1 MIFVE
6 ATGRNDWSSTLSEDQ
21 RSYFYPSVAASF
33 VASELFPDTKDWL
46 DLLKFRGSWT
56 LSKRPADIYEI
67 NSSYGISAAT
77 WGSLNGATVPT
88 NLYDP
93 TISPTSYET
102 FEQGMQTMFL
112 KNRLSLDVSH
122 YTKRTFDRITTV
134 GITGASGYTGIV
146 TNFGEEITRRGW
158 EVILNGTPVRS
169 KDWKLDIGI
178 NWSTYNNYYTKLD
191 SVYSRK
197 LPWVQ
202 VGKRSDHFISR
213 DFIREPATGAIV
225 HNSSGLPITYGYDQL
240 FGYADPKF
248 IWGANANLRYKN
260 FRFFVSLDGVNGGI
274 TNTRTESY
282 MWQAGVHPNSISPE
296 RKLDVEA
303 ANIAAAAGGGT
314 AGTAAVTAAGK
325 SLNNYLG
332 QGVAVVSGTV
342 TYDAVGNI
350 LTDTRVFGKNT
361 TNTTYKQYMIA
372 LHNSSA
378 WGGNGSIADTYSKT
392 FFKLR
397 EISLSYDLPAKL
409 IRKVAKAATISF
421 IGQNVFLKAKDFKYS
436 DPDGGNEDFAD
447 PASRYIGAKINF
459 TL

>member
-1 MIFVE
+1 
-6 ATGRNDWSSTLSEDQ
+6 
-21 RSYFYPSVAASF
+21 
-33 VASELFPDTKDWL
+33 
-46 DLLKFRGSWT
+46 
-56 LSKRPADIYEI
+56 
-67 NSSYGISAAT
+67 
-77 WGSLNGATVPT
+77 
-88 NLYDP
+88 
-93 TISPTSYET
+93 
-102 FEQGMQTMFL
+102 
-112 KNRLSLDVSH
+112 LDVSH

-158 EVILNGTPVRS
+158 ELILNGTPIRS